1 MSEQLLKDPNTKMTK
16 ELFLQILGDSYE
28 VWELFDKSLSN
39 YDIAIE
45 WRYYK
50 DGGWLG
56 KALNKKKTIF
66 WASMS
71 EKNFS
76 ASFNFLNKSELRD
89 NFEKLDISTN
99 IKKDITTTPTG
110 KYLGLTMNISKKEQL
125 SDLYKMIDFKKS
137 FK

>member
-16 ELFLQILGDSYE
+16 MLFQQILGNSYE
-28 VWELFDKSLSN
+28 VWEIFEKSLSK

-56 KALNKKKTIF
+56 KGLNKKTIF

-71 EKNFS
+71 EGSFS
-76 ASFNFLNKSELRD
+76 ASFNFLNKPELRD
-89 NFEKLDISTN
+89 NFDRLDIQAN
-99 IKKDITTTPTG
+99 IKKDIIMTPTG

-137 FK
+137 IK